1 VRSFSDGREEGAHSK
16 GFTHWTSPEEPGLYV
31 QKLAAFYGL
40 SEAPAQDPDGISVEN
55 FGMADNLMMMGA
67 IDDAG
72 YGIET
77 EFEQAVNNI
86 AAYFTANPP

>member
-1 VRSFSDGREEGAHSK
+1 MGAARGMQKPVFAYYESEPFY
-16 GFTHWTSPEEPGLYV
+16 GTVEDPGLYV
-31 QKLAAFYGL
+31 ERVQAFYDL
-40 SEAPAQDPDGISVEN
+40 PEVPTEDPDGIGVEN

-77 EFEQAVNNI
+77 DFEQAVRNI
-86 AAYFTANPP
+86 ADYLASEL